1 MLAARFGGIVISP
14 TQAVMDQFGVSKVTA
29 LARDNEGVPVNNGKV
44 DPQTY
49 YTEVGGISGLMSNY
63 VYSATNVR
71 LQELSVGYS
80 LPAKWFNNKCNLSLS
95 ITGHRSEERRVGK
108 ECSEPCRSRW
118 SPYH

>member
-1 MLAARFGGIVISP
+1 
-14 TQAVMDQFGVSKVTA
+14 MDQFGVSKVTA

-95 ITGHRSEERRVGK
+95 ITGHNLWMIYNKAPFDPEATASTGTYYQGVD
-108 ECSEPCRSRW
+108 
-118 SPYH
+118 YFMQQV

>member
-1 MLAARFGGIVISP
+1 M
-14 TQAVMDQFGVSKVTA
+14 
-29 LARDNEGVPVNNGKV
+29 EKV

-95 ITGHRSEERRVGK
+95 ITGHNLWMIYNKAPFDPGSYRFYWYLLSMCCYFRHQV
-108 ECSEPCRSRW
+108 
-118 SPYH
+118 